1 MFLTITMTTAN
12 PLFNLLGV
20 PRQIVVYDGITEL
33 QVQTLRTCVS
43 YNKNLGVMLKII
55 NNGVLIF
62 NTTAI
67 IGLSKVFYLP
77 CTIDFL
83 CHGIIKITVEQ
94 KNIFFGITVFS

>member
-1 MFLTITMTTAN
+1 
-12 PLFNLLGV
+12 
-20 PRQIVVYDGITEL
+20 
-33 QVQTLRTCVS
+33 
-43 YNKNLGVMLKII
+43 MLKII